1 MGDSSLL
8 NTSCGFN
15 RVPCKEGPK
24 PCLVPVLEL
33 VSEFILEESLK
44 LVALQDALLGV
55 SLPHLLQETLSLR
68 LYLPLLQEKVRRR
81 VWVLTPKIHTA
92 LKITIGKL
100 SSKKMSSLKLLAAFF
115 FLFINLLYHAQL
127 KSVADYLLQ
136 VVYNLCLRRLKLLL

>member
-1 MGDSSLL
+1 MGFD
-8 NTSCGFN
+8 
-15 RVPCKEGPK
+15 
-24 PCLVPVLEL
+24 
-33 VSEFILEESLK
+33 
-44 LVALQDALLGV
+44 
-55 SLPHLLQETLSLR
+55 
-68 LYLPLLQEKVRRR
+68 
-81 VWVLTPKIHTA
+81 PKIHTA